1 MGRFK
6 VICENFG
13 DSKVTQDNILIRQ
26 MQLEDIVDVYAIE
39 TATQPV
45 PWSEGI
51 FRDCLAAGYHA
62 WVLLREEI
70 MLGYI
75 LAYIRSGEC
84 HILNVCVRAD
94 VQGSG
99 YGRKLMENA
108 LNMAKQEDADL
119 AILEVRP
126 SNERAINLYRSLGF
140 NEIGVRKDYYAMP
153 DGVSR
158 EDALV
163 LALQMG

>member
-1 MGRFK
+1 M
-6 VICENFG
+6 N
-13 DSKVTQDNILIRQ
+13 QDPIQIRL
-26 MQLEDIVDVYAIE
+26 MQLEDIVEVYAIE
-39 TATQPV
+39 VETQPV

-62 WVLLREEI
+62 WVLLREEKV
-70 MLGYI
+70 LGYI

-84 HILNVCVRAD
+84 HILNICVKSD

-99 YGRKLMENA
+99 YGRKLMEHA
-108 LNMAKQEDADL
+108 LKSAKDEDANL

-126 SNERAINLYRSLGF
+126 SNLRAITLYKHLGF
-140 NEIGVRKDYYAMP
+140 NEIGIRKDYYAMP

-163 LALQMG
+163 LALQMF